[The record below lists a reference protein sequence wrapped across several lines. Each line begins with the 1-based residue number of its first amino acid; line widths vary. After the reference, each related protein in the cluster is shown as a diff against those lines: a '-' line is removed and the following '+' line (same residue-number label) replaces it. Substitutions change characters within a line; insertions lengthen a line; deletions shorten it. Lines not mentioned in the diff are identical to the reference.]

1 VQLDRSFHLRSSKRS
16 VVFNFPSI
24 KRLAARNA
32 SEAGIVT
39 YLAHGSDKR
48 ASLNCFLQ
56 KLLFDVDFFK
66 IGFKTDAL
74 PRYVLTLP
82 SEISSLGEMSLSVEA
97 SEKTDDSL
105 LVDIFQKIE
114 SLI

>member
-1 VQLDRSFHLRSSKRS
+1 

-48 ASLNCFLQ
+48 ASSMLFLQ

-66 IGFKTDAL
+66 IGFRAAAL
-74 PRYVLTLP
+74 PKTVFRIL
-82 SEISSLGEMSLSVEA
+82 ISNNKFEFS
-97 SEKTDDSL
+97 KTA
-105 LVDIFQKIE
+105 
-114 SLI
+114 